1 DPREAYENM
10 IAAIDR
16 AEKRIAQGKPRPF
29 GPASAAQPVKAMASV
44 ADIAPILRGAITLP
58 GKEEGRPR
66 RFILEHRVNDD
77 ILDFCGT
84 PNVADLVRRGNAT
97 PEHVIHIKRFGV
109 ALPTPEADDLE
120 AWTASVKAAVAA
132 YAADY
137 TAYFERNNARVGGGK
152 KMLDPMPRV
161 FYVDGVGLFAAGN
174 TQKSARICADVAEA
188 TIEVIRGAE

>member
-1 DPREAYENM
+1 
-10 IAAIDR
+10 
-16 AEKRIAQGKPRPF
+16 
-29 GPASAAQPVKAMASV
+29 
-44 ADIAPILRGAITLP
+44 
-58 GKEEGRPR
+58 
-66 RFILEHRVNDD
+66 
-77 ILDFCGT
+77 
-84 PNVADLVRRGNAT
+84 
-97 PEHVIHIKRFGV
+97 FGV

-188 TIEVIRGAE
+188 TIEVIRGAEGIDRFEALSEEDLFDIEYWSLEQAKLTKLTEKPLTRQVAVV